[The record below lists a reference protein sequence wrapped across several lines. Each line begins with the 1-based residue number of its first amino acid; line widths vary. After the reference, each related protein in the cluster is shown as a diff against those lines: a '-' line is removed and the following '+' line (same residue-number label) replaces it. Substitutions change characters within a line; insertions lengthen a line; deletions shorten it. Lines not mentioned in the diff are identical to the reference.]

1 MNDWRP
7 SASPAVLQLRA
18 RLLARI
24 RAFFDA
30 RGALEV
36 ETPCLSV
43 AANPDPH
50 IESIAAHTPEGR
62 RYLHTS
68 PEFPMK
74 RLLAAG
80 SGDIWQLARVFRAG
94 EAGRRHNPEFSLL
107 EWYRTGR
114 DHHRLMDEVED
125 LLQTVLETSP
135 EPARRLTYREAFVE
149 LAGIDPFTATVPDFR
164 ACACRH
170 GIDVGELG
178 EDPDAWRNLL
188 LSHVVEPGLPAETPV
203 FIHDWPASQAA
214 LARIRDGDPPVAE
227 RFELFWQ
234 GMELANGYHELTDP
248 DEQRR
253 RFAAENHRR
262 AENGQPIMPVD
273 ERLLAALEH
282 GLPDCAGV
290 ALGFDRLVMI
300 AAGVDD
306 IREVL
311 AFDWDRA

>member
-1 MNDWRP
+1 VNDWPP
-7 SASPAVLQLRA
+7 SASMAVLQLRA
-18 RLLARI
+18 RLLNRI
-24 RAFFDA
+24 RAFFDTC
-30 RGALEV
+30 GVLEV

-50 IESIAAHTPEGR
+50 VESITARTHDGV

-80 SGDIWQLARVFRAG
+80 SGNIWQLARVFRAG
-94 EAGRRHNPEFSLL
+94 EAGRRHNPEFTLL
-107 EWYRTGR
+107 EWYRVGR
-114 DHHRLMDEVED
+114 DHHRLMDEVEA
-125 LLQTVLETSP
+125 LLRAVFDDDI
-135 EPARRLTYREAFVE
+135 EPARRLTYRDAFRE
-149 LAGIDPFTATVPDFR
+149 MAGLDPFTATITDFR
-164 ACACRH
+164 ACAARH
-170 GIDVGELG
+170 GVAAPELG
-178 EDPDAWRNLL
+178 EDADAWRDLL
-188 LSHVVEPGLPAETPV
+188 LSHVVEPALPRRTPV

-214 LARIRDGDPPVAE
+214 LARIRNDDPPVAE

-253 RFAAENHRR
+253 RFTAENRR
-262 AENGQPIMPVD
+262 RTANGQPPMPID
-273 ERLLAALEH
+273 ERLLAAQEH

-306 IREVL
+306 IRQVL
-311 AFDWDRA
+311 AFDWARA

>member
-1 MNDWRP
+1 MNDWTP
-7 SASPAVLQLRA
+7 SATLAVLQTRA
-18 RLLARI
+18 RILARI
-24 RAFFDA
+24 RAFFEA
-30 RGALEV
+30 QGVLEV
-36 ETPCLSV
+36 ETPSLSR

-50 IESIAAHTPEGR
+50 IDSLAVPMAGGTR
-62 RYLHTS
+62 WLHTS

-80 SGDIWQLARVFRAG
+80 SGHIYQLARVFRAG
-94 EAGRRHNPEFSLL
+94 EAGRRHNPEFTLL
-107 EWYRTGR
+107 EWYRVGW
-114 DHHRLMDEVED
+114 DHHRLMDEVEA
-125 LLQTVLETSP
+125 LLCAVLDGHVA
-135 EPARRLTYREAFVE
+135 PARRLTYRDAFREAAD
-149 LAGIDPFTATVPDFR
+149 LDPFAATITDFR
-164 ACACRH
+164 ACAERH
-170 GIDVGELG
+170 GIAAPDLG
-178 EDPDAWRNLL
+178 DDADAWRDLL
-188 LSHVVEPGLPAETPV
+188 LTHVVEPALPPRTPV

-253 RFAAENHRR
+253 RFAAENRRR
-262 AENGQPIMPVD
+262 AENGQPVMPVD

-300 AAGVDD
+300 AAGEDD
-306 IREVL
+306 IRQVL
-311 AFDWDRA
+311 TFDWARA